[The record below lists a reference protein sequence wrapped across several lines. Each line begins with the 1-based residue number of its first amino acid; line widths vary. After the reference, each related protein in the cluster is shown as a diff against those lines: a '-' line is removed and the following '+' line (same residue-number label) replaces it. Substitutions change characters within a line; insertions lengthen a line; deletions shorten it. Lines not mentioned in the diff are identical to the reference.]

1 MDRLKTYKYR
11 IYPNLDQRQRL
22 AQHFGSCRFIYNHC
36 LSRKIQE
43 YTVNGISLSKYDLM
57 KEVTQL
63 KKTSEYS
70 WLKLVNAQSLQSA
83 VEHLDSAY
91 TQFFRKGYGFP
102 KFKSKKHNHNS
113 CAFRQ
118 DSKVDFNKNRL
129 FLMKFRD
136 GIKCKFSRQ
145 FDGEIRTVTIKQVP
159 SGKYFACILVN
170 EPVPDIIKSP
180 LEYDKAVG
188 IDVGI
193 KTFATISNGV
203 KIDNPKFFRKSQK
216 KLAKL
221 QRSLSRKKKGSNNR
235 NKQRIK
241 VARQHERITN
251 QRLDF
256 LHKLTRQL
264 VDDNQVTTFCLE
276 TLNVQGMIK
285 NRKLS
290 KSIADAS
297 CSKFV
302 QILTYKSEWVGKN
315 ILHIGRFEPS
325 SKTCNVCGLINTN
338 LKLSDREWVCE
349 CGTKHV
355 RDLLAA
361 CNIKHFAFS
370 DQNLIGQTLSEF
382 TPAESGRCKDTRR
395 SRKSAKSLI

>member
-43 YTVNGISLSKYDLM
+43 YTVNGVSLSKYDLN

-63 KKTSEYS
+63 KKTVKYS
-70 WLKLVNAQSLQSA
+70 WLKLVNSQSLQSA

-102 KFKSKKHNHNS
+102 KFKSKKHNHNT
-113 CAFRQ
+113 CAFVQ
-118 DSKVDFNKNRL
+118 HSKVDFSKNKL
-129 FLMKFRD
+129 FLTKFRE

-145 FDGEIRTVTIKQVP
+145 FKGEIRTVTIKQVP
-159 SGKYFACILVN
+159 SGKYFACILVK
-170 EPVPDIIKSP
+170 ETVSDIVQSP

-203 KIDNPKFFRKSQK
+203 KIDNPKFFRKSQN

-221 QRSLSRKKKGSNNR
+221 QRNLSRKKKGSNNR

-241 VARQHERITN
+241 VARQYEKITN

-297 CSKFV
+297 WSKFV

-315 ILHIGRFEPS
+315 ILHIGRWSPS
-325 SKTCNVCGLINTN
+325 SKTCNVCGLINSN
-338 LKLSDREWVCE
+338 LKLSDREWTCE
-349 CGTKHV
+349 CGTTHD
-355 RDLLAA
+355 RDVLAA
-361 CNIKHFAFS
+361 RNIKHFAFS
-370 DQNLIGQTLSEF
+370 DQNLIGQTLSES
-382 TPAESGRCKDTRR
+382 TPVERGRCKDTRR
-395 SRKSAKSLI
+395 SRKSAKSLT